1 MGTYLATGIVQD
13 ISIDKRHIKQDI
25 TIDQIVERLKKELNI
40 DCYNYSEDVEGYY
53 WQIKPEMLEDNL
65 AEFLDV
71 QFQMSTSKKD
81 SDMQEAIDKVREI
94 KTGKQI
100 IELSKSKSLINF
112 QFVHQIIE
120 HISVVRTNNGSSES
134 IRVYFDLMAYFLE
147 GKIIMESYGSSFTY
161 FENNIRLQR
170 DKYPIV
176 DCVKVMITS

>member
-1 MGTYLATGIVQD
+1 MSFHSSKYFYLSYAAFWKG
-13 ISIDKRHIKQDI
+13 H
-25 TIDQIVERLKKELNI
+25 
-40 DCYNYSEDVEGYY
+40 
-53 WQIKPEMLEDNL
+53 
-65 AEFLDV
+65 
-71 QFQMSTSKKD
+71 
-81 SDMQEAIDKVREI
+81 
-94 KTGKQI
+94 
-100 IELSKSKSLINF
+100 ELSKSKSLINF